1 MPHHVVASL
10 AEAMDRALGRGLS
23 RSRVLILGAAY
34 KKNIDDTRESPA
46 LKLIGLIEGR
56 GAAVDYHDPHV
67 PMLPAA
73 ERHGISAMRSVPLDP
88 ERISG
93 YDAVLIVTDHD
104 AVDYAAVVRHAKLVV
119 DTRNIC
125 HKRGLVGDSIVKA

>member
-1 MPHHVVASL
+1 MTVL
-10 AEAMDRALGRGLS
+10 AEAMDRALGKGLT

-34 KKNIDDTRESPA
+34 KKNIDDRRESPA
-46 LKLIGLIEGR
+46 LKLIELIVAR

-67 PMLPAA
+67 PALPAA
-73 ERHGISAMRSVPLDP
+73 ECHGMPAMQSVPLDP

-104 AVDYAAVVRHAKLVV
+104 AVDYAAVVRHAKLIV
-119 DTRNIC
+119 DTRNAC
-125 HKRGLVGDSIVKA
+125 HACGLAGGNIVKA

>member
-1 MPHHVVASL
+1 
-10 AEAMDRALGRGLS
+10 MDRALGRGLN
-23 RSRVLILGAAY
+23 RSHILILGAAY

-46 LKLIGLIEGR
+46 LKLIELIEAR
-56 GAAVDYHDPHV
+56 GATVDYHDPHV
-67 PMLPAA
+67 PVLPSV
-73 ERHGISAMRSVPLDP
+73 ERHDMSAMQSVPLDP

-119 DTRNIC
+119 DTRNAC